1 MLPKS
6 ELSRL
11 IILFTIFLSTDHE
24 AFSKRRFSVN
34 ETDLLSL
41 PEVYPK
47 RGS

>member
-1 MLPKS
+1 MLPKP
-6 ELSRL
+6 ELSGL
-11 IILFTIFLSTDHE
+11 IILFTIFVSTDHE
-24 AFSKRRFSVN
+24 AFSERRFSVN